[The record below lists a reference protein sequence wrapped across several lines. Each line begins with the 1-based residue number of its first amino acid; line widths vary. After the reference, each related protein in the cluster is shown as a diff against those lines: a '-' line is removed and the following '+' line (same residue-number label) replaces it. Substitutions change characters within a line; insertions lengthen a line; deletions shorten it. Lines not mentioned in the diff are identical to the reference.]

1 MKDELSQNKIYRQ
14 AMEIYMID
22 PIFPRKEDEQMSD
35 RDWET
40 YCCLVWCC
48 NSLNAHAHVLKHRGD
63 NTGALYMRR
72 AQDVITFLLEE
83 SGRLEHWRL

>member
-1 MKDELSQNKIYRQ
+1 
-14 AMEIYMID
+14 MID

-48 NSLNAHAHVLKHRGD
+48 NSLNAYECILRHQGD
-63 NTGALYMRR
+63 NRGAEYIKR
-72 AQDVITFLLEE
+72 AQDVIKFLLYD
-83 SGRLEHWRL
+83 SGRLERS